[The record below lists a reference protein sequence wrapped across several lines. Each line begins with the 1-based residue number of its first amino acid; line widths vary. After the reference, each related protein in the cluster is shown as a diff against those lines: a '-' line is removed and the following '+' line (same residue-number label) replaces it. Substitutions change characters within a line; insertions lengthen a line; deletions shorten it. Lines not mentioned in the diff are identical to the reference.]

1 MRADL
6 AIIADWIKPGSSLLD
21 MGCGDGTLLNYLR
34 DNSDVAGIGL
44 EIDAQKIES
53 CIRDSISVIQA
64 DLNDGLEQYFS
75 DSSFDYVVMSQ
86 TLQAMERPDILL
98 EEMLRVGKQ
107 GIITFPNMA
116 YWKGRLQLGI
126 SGLIPVTKSLPNNWF
141 DTPNIHLCTLRDFEA
156 LCREKSI
163 NILER
168 TVVDHTH
175 SKSTL
180 LMRLFPNL
188 FGEIAIYRFCRKGV
202 QISS

>member
-6 AIIADWIKPGSSLLD
+6 AIIADWIKPGSSILD
-21 MGCGDGTLLNYLR
+21 MGCGDGTLLKFLR
-34 DNSDVAGIGL
+34 DNSNVEGIGL

-53 CIRDSISVIQA
+53 CVLDSISVIQA

-86 TLQAMERPDILL
+86 TIQAMDRPDILV
-98 EEMLRVGKQ
+98 EEMLRVGRQ

-126 SGLIPVTKSLPNNWF
+126 NGLMPVTRSLPNQWF

-156 LCREKSI
+156 LCKEKSI

-175 SKSTL
+175 SKSTRM
-180 LMRLFPNL
+180 MRLLPNL
-188 FGEIAIYRFCRKGV
+188 FGEIAIYRFCRNGV